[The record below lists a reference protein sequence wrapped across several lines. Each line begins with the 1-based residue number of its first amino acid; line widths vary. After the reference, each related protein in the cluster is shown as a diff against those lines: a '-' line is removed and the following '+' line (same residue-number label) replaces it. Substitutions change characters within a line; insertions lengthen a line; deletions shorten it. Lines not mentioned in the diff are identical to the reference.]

1 MKKNYSRRDFLKT
14 VVVTAGTVG
23 SAGSLVGCG
32 GDSSDSVSIVQPTS
46 TDTNGV
52 TFPQSVASGDPR
64 SGSIVLWTRVE
75 DFGGSTNLSV
85 AVQVAEDSAF
95 EKIIAQQ
102 ILSATDAHDYCVK
115 AKVTNLTSGTTY
127 YYRFIYSG
135 TASKTGR
142 FKTSPSNSVSQPV
155 KLAYVS
161 CQDFTNGYY
170 NTLLKLLETGNDD
183 IDFVVHLGDYI
194 YETTGDPSF
203 QSNVRSVTFTD
214 TAGAIERTA
223 ADGSTVFY
231 AAKSVSNYRDLYKT
245 YRGDQLLK
253 ELHEKFA
260 FIVIW
265 DDHEFSDDCWQDTA
279 NYFGGTVEEKDT
291 DRRKNAEQA
300 FFEYMPIDM
309 DLTDGGLL
317 ANGQVDVNRDD
328 LFSGNTSIYRSFRYG
343 SMLNLMM
350 TDFRSFRP
358 DHVIPEDGYPGTIV
372 MDKLDVGKTLYATPG
387 DPFGAKAGTD
397 AALSANFGITFD
409 SSAAGFSWSDIQL
422 PSATTPPESYTTNNY
437 IALTLAGVTAS
448 AVASGALPIHSYID
462 IGANTELNEFMLA
475 FNSALALLGQTQFSG
490 SAQPTTQELLIAS
503 ATQAYADPSLGQVS
517 IPLDLASAQAKAI
530 SVVTGNL
537 DVDVVNASLNAAYG
551 SLMLGLNAVFAASP
565 SAVEFMQAPFTDLD
579 TMFGTLAVALQLSA
593 LAGQREVS
601 QSTSFGVSWAL
612 MGKTTFASSFGS
624 RYLVV
629 KDTYDLFN
637 LYQALV
643 LATPGFGLP
652 YGSSQQ
658 TTILVNQNTS
668 QAVWNVLGS
677 SVSYTSLILDA
688 KNGTLGATL
697 DAVGVPST
705 TFPRVSYYMNVDHM
719 DGFPL
724 TRATYMNDASGALA
738 ANRFGS
744 FQDTNTVI
752 ISGDIHANFITD
764 HGAGTAGGHCV
775 EFTTTGVSSGTFGSF
790 TGTSIAGILDLDPSD
805 PTGATIIGN
814 FTQGLSTFLK
824 EGVARNTAS
833 PQEIVYANPL
843 MHGVG
848 VMTITE
854 AKLTST
860 FYLLDTTSDSSLL
873 TTSLYG
879 TDSSTLNWKTIEG
892 VVTKTDG
899 QNSAPVVTES

>member
-32 GDSSDSVSIVQPTS
+32 GDSSDSVSIVKPTG

-64 SGSIVLWTRVE
+64 SSSIILWTRVN
-75 DFGGSTNLSV
+75 DSSSSTRLSV
-85 AVQVAEDSAF
+85 ALQVSEDSGF
-95 EKIIAQQ
+95 TSIVAQQ
-102 ILSATDAHDYCVK
+102 ILSATDEHDYCVK
-115 AKVTNLTSGTTY
+115 AKVTNLTSKSTY
-127 YYRFIYSG
+127 YYRFIHNG
-135 TASKTGR
+135 TASNTGR
-142 FKTSPSNSVSQPV
+142 FKTSPNSAEAEDV

-161 CQDFTNGYY
+161 CQDYTNGYY
-170 NTLLKLLETGNDD
+170 NTLLKLLESGNDD

-203 QSNVRSVTFTD
+203 QGNIRPVTFTD
-214 TAGAIERTA
+214 TAGAIERAA
-223 ADGSTVFY
+223 ADGTSVFY

-253 ELHEKFA
+253 ALHEKFA

-279 NYFGGTVEEKDT
+279 TYFGGTVDEKDT

-317 ANGQVDVNRDD
+317 ANGQVNVNRDE
-328 LFSGNTSIYRSFRYG
+328 LFTGNTSIYRSFRYG

-372 MDKLDVGKTLYATPG
+372 MDKLDVGKTLYSTPG

-397 AALSANFGITFD
+397 AALSSQFGITFD
-409 SSAAGFSWSDIQL
+409 SSAAGFSWSTIQL
-422 PSATTPPESYTTNNY
+422 PSASTAPENYTTNNF

-462 IGANTELNEFMLA
+462 IGASTELNEFMLA
-475 FNSALALLGQTQFSG
+475 FNSALAALGQTQFSA

-517 IPLDLASAQAKAI
+517 VPLDLASAQAKAI

-537 DVDVVNASLNAAYG
+537 DVDVVNASLSAAYG
-551 SLMLGLNAVFAASP
+551 SLMLGLNAVFASSP
-565 SAVEFMQAPFTDLD
+565 SSVPFMSAPFTDLD

-593 LAGQREVS
+593 LAGQRTVS
-601 QSTSFGVSWAL
+601 QSTDFGVSWAL

-629 KDTYDLFN
+629 KSTYELFN
-637 LYQALV
+637 LYHALV
-643 LATPGFGLP
+643 LKTPGFGLP
-652 YGSSQQ
+652 YGSGQQ
-658 TTILVNQNTS
+658 TTIFVNQNTS
-668 QAVWNVLGS
+668 QVLWNVLGS

-688 KNGTLGATL
+688 TGGSLGAAL
-697 DAVGVPST
+697 SAVGVSES
-705 TFPRVSYYMNVDHM
+705 TFPRTSYYMNVDHM

-724 TRATYMNDASGALA
+724 TRATYMNDSSGALA
-738 ANRFGS
+738 SRGFGT

-764 HGAGTAGGHCV
+764 HGAGAAGGHCV

-790 TGTSIAGILDLDPSD
+790 TGTSIASILGLDPSD

-824 EGVARNTAS
+824 EGAAKNTTA

-848 VMTITE
+848 VMTIT
-854 AKLTST
+854 ATALTST

-873 TTSLYG
+873 TTSLYD
-879 TDSSTLNWKTIEG
+879 TDSSTLNWKSIEG
-892 VVTKTDG
+892 VVTKTNG